1 MNTRSKTGF
10 HCLTIWLVFKKG
22 KGLQT
27 INFEWDKTACGQT
40 ELKGNSGGV
49 WNHTGF
55 CPNEWPGPLNSVGP
69 LGQGKKHVPKE
80 HFCGLLSLKIDQ
92 LEI

>member
-10 HCLTIWLVFKKG
+10 LCLTIWLVFKKG

-69 LGQGKKHVPKE
+69 LGLGKKHVPKE